1 MDSLGDLTNKG
12 IEFYNQ
18 GNYDKALEY
27 FIRALNLAP
36 GNNVCHSNIGNCY
49 FQKQEYDKAISY
61 FRRAVELN
69 QSDMISFHQLGNCYL
84 QKKDFH
90 NALKVFNDILKI
102 EPSAQ
107 TFNYI
112 GSCHFSLGSYD
123 KAVEFFRKAVELD
136 PGMKAYNDNLQVTMK
151 ESKAFGKLS
160 PDKVNKVIEL
170 NKLGLSHQNK
180 REYEESI
187 SYFKKALKISPQ
199 NANLMF
205 NIGTSYYRLK
215 KFDQAVKYY
224 QLAIKTDPG
233 EASFHA
239 ALGNAW
245 LETGNQDKAVLSYSK
260 ALEINPD
267 VPIANKSLGYIY
279 FSGKEYEKAKVCYE
293 NAVRIDPQDHN
304 SFNNLAYCYWKLEEF
319 KDALRYFKTACDL
332 EPGNKTYQNNY
343 QTAAKEFGYQQ
354 PEAEELKE
362 TPETIFNEFDSL
374 IGLDNIKEEIRI
386 LKEFARIEKIR
397 RGFNLSDTPVSFHS
411 VFYGS
416 PGTGKT
422 TVARLMGRI
431 FKSLD
436 LIESGHVIEVSRSDL
451 IAGYTGQTAEKT
463 DKVIKEALGGILF
476 IDEAYSLYQP
486 DVQSDFGMEAI
497 NTLVKRMEDYR
508 KNLIVI
514 AAGYQNEMN
523 SFLSAN
529 PGLQSRFKHFFHFKD
544 YTSDELLAVFLKL
557 CQDHHFQLNPDAEK
571 GLSQYFSYAYSN
583 RDKSFANGR
592 FVRNIF
598 EEIIKTQSCR
608 LSGQSEFTPE
618 ILGTITLEDIKNTLK
633 QEFIILGKEETDA
646 ILNELQQLI
655 GLKEVKE
662 EVQRLVNFVNIEKE
676 RLSKGFAKYPVSLH
690 FVFKGPPGTGKTTV
704 ARLLGKIL
712 MAMGILKKGHVHEV
726 TRSDLVGEFIG
737 NTAVKTNKQVD
748 LALDGIL
755 FIDEAYTLISG
766 SGGNDYGREA
776 LDTILKRMED
786 NRSRLIVIVAGYPDL
801 MDDFLQTNPGLMSR
815 FNRQITFHDY
825 SLDELMMIFKNFC
838 ISGNYNILSDADNAI
853 KEFFEHNLQKKDKTF
868 GNGRFIRNVFEE
880 IIKSMSQRISPEKI
894 KTNELLTTITLEDV
908 NAVVAVKSAGR
919 DEVALEVILSEIR
932 QLTGLENIKKDIL
945 SLINFI
951 NIERLRSKGSLL
963 PTSTMSLHSVFLGPP
978 GTGKTTV
985 ARIMG
990 KLFRSMGIL
999 VLGHVIEADRSD
1011 LVGEYVG
1018 HTAVKTNK
1026 VIDSAIDGI
1035 LFIDEAYSLNPP
1047 NKGNDFGQEAIA
1059 TLVKRMEDDRD
1070 RLVVIVAGYENEMN
1084 DFIRSNPGLRSRFT
1098 RSFTFNKYNGDEL
1111 YAIFLK
1117 FCSPGHYFLHEEA
1130 GMLIKDWFNKIYA
1143 MNLPDMGNGRFVRN
1157 FFEKI
1162 LQSQADRLA
1171 KKENLTEEDLFVLMP
1186 EDVMNTIEVL
1196 LVKPESRKSIGY

>member
-1 MDSLGDLTNKG
+1 MDSLGDLTDKG
-12 IEFYNQ
+12 IEYYNQ
-18 GNYDKALEY
+18 GHYDRALEY
-27 FIRALNLAP
+27 FIRALNLDP

-49 FQKQEYDKAISY
+49 FKKQEYDTAINY
-61 FRRAVELN
+61 FRKAVEIN

-90 NALKVFNDILKI
+90 NALKVFSEILKI

-112 GSCHFSLGSYD
+112 GTCYYSLGSYD

-136 PGMKAYNDNLQVTMK
+136 PGMKAYSDNLRVTMK

-170 NKLGLSHQNK
+170 NKLGLTHQNN
-180 REYEESI
+180 REFEESI
-187 SYFKKALKISPQ
+187 SCFKKALKISSR
-199 NANLMF
+199 NANLLY
-205 NIGTSYYRLK
+205 NIGTSYYHLK

-224 QLAIKTDPG
+224 LKAISTDPG
-233 EASFHA
+233 EASFQT

-245 LETGNQDKAVLSYSK
+245 LESGDQDKAVSSYKK
-260 ALEINPD
+260 ALEIYPD
-267 VPIANKSLGYIY
+267 EPVAHKSLGYIY
-279 FSGKEYEKAKVCYE
+279 FSKEEYDKAKTYYE
-293 NAVRIDPQDHN
+293 NAVRINPQDHN
-304 SFNNLAYCYWKLEEF
+304 SFNNLAYCCWKQQQL
-319 KDALRYFKTACDL
+319 KDALRYFKIACDL
-332 EPGNKTYQNNY
+332 EPGNKTYQSNF
-343 QTAAKEFGYQQ
+343 QTAGREVGYQQ
-354 PEAEELKE
+354 PEAEEPEE
-362 TPETIFNEFDSL
+362 TPDTIFNEFEDL
-374 IGLDNIKEEIRI
+374 IGLNNIKEEIRI

-397 RGFNLSDTPVSFHS
+397 RNFNLSDTPVSFHS

-431 FKSLD
+431 LKSLG
-436 LIESGHVIEVSRSDL
+436 LIESGHVVEVSRSDL

-463 DKVIKEALGGILF
+463 DKIIQQALGGVLF

-486 DVQSDFGMEAI
+486 DVQSDFGVEAI

-508 KNLIVI
+508 KNLVVI

-529 PGLQSRFKHFFHFKD
+529 PGLQSRFKHSFHFKD
-544 YTSDELLAVFLKL
+544 YTHDELLALFLKM
-557 CQDHHFQLNPDAEK
+557 CKDYHFQLNPDAEK
-571 GLSQYFSYAYSN
+571 GLSQYFSYAYIN
-583 RDKSFANGR
+583 RDKTFANGR
-592 FVRNIF
+592 FVRNVF

-608 LSGQSEFTPE
+608 LSAQSEFTPE
-618 ILGTITLEDIKNTLK
+618 ILGTIILDDIKNTLK
-633 QEFIILGKEETDA
+633 QEFIVPGEEETDA
-646 ILNELQQLI
+646 VLNELQQMT

-676 RLSKGFAKYPVSLH
+676 RLSKGLAKNPVSLH

-704 ARLLGKIL
+704 ARLLGKIFVT
-712 MAMGILKKGHVHEV
+712 MGVLKKGHVHEV

-737 NTAVKTNKQVD
+737 NTAMKTNKQVD

-755 FIDEAYTLISG
+755 FIDEAYTLTRG

-786 NRSRLIVIVAGYPDL
+786 NRSKLIVIVAGYPDL

-815 FNRQITFHDY
+815 FNRQIIFPDY
-825 SLDELMMIFKNFC
+825 SLDELLMIFKIFC
-838 ISGNYNILSDADNAI
+838 NNGNYNILPDAENAI
-853 KEFFEHNLQKKDKTF
+853 KEFFEHKLQKKDKTF
-868 GNGRFIRNVFEE
+868 GNGRFVRNVFED
-880 IIKSMSQRISPEKI
+880 IIKSMSQRISTEKV
-894 KTNELLTTITLEDV
+894 KTHELLTAITPEDINAVITL
-908 NAVVAVKSAGR
+908 KSAAR
-919 DEVALEVILSEIR
+919 DEVALEEILSEIR
-932 QLTGLENIKKDIL
+932 QLTGLDNIKKDIL
-945 SLINFI
+945 SLINFL
-951 NIERLRSKGSLL
+951 NIERLRSKGSL
-963 PTSTMSLHSVFLGPP
+963 PTNTMSLHSVFLGPP

-990 KLFRSMGIL
+990 KVFRSMGFL

-1026 VIDSAIDGI
+1026 VVDSALDGI

-1070 RLVVIVAGYENEMN
+1070 RLIVIVAGYENEMN
-1084 DFIRSNPGLRSRFT
+1084 AFIRSNPGLKSRFT
-1098 RSFTFNKYNGDEL
+1098 RSFTFSNYNGDEL

-1117 FCSPGHYFLHEEA
+1117 FCGPGHYYLHEKA
-1130 GMLIKDWFNKIYA
+1130 VPLIKDWFNKIYE
-1143 MNLPDMGNGRFVRN
+1143 MNQPDMGNGRFVRN

-1171 KKENLTEEDLFVLMP
+1171 KKENLAEEDLFVFMP
-1186 EDVMNTIEVL
+1186 EDVINTIEVSPTRPPSQ
-1196 LVKPESRKSIGY
+1196 KPIGY